1 MRTWFRRH
9 GVLGAL
15 LLWAALALAATESVL
30 LLYYLSSWLTLPL
43 L

>member
-9 GVLGAL
+9 HVIGS
-15 LLWAALALAATESVL
+15 LLWAAVALAATESVL
-30 LLYYLSSWLTLPL
+30 ILYYLNSWLTLPL